1 MKTPRWFN
9 QTGFVSNLRIVI
21 AIGLFAAAVGTAMV
35 SLPSSATG
43 SSASAQPLVIDD
55 SQLQALTTTVGGG
68 ATPLAT
74 ARTVTHWF
82 GTTLNPLNGVTYG
95 YNMVGADPNNCSGSA
110 CDVTIT
116 VDITPLKVNVGGLSF
131 DGSAALPATLASP
144 VFATYDFG
152 SVPFATAGS
161 LHPRFPIGPGG
172 PLSQGDAGNLLQLQ
186 DATMRSQ
193 FNKTGASSYHLRLV
207 PVVHDTVTIDVPS
220 GNGAIVETI
229 RGVLGAGVD
238 FQWWA
243 TRIQNLNASLGY
255 NDPTHLALYLTQDT
269 ANIYH
274 TNPVTCCVLGF
285 HGVHPTLNGPQN
297 GNGNQPVQ
305 TFAWG
310 SYVSP
315 GFFARAFPPGGSGS
329 WWSVQ
334 DIDPLSHEISE
345 WADDPFINNSLQP
358 WGTAT
363 AQGGGCYS
371 DLLETGD
378 AVTGIGFAIG
388 TNTYLQG
395 PNPNGT
401 NSADGHYHPEDE
413 VHVPW
418 FMRVAPNTISEPTQS
433 PSTNIGRYTFMGDLN
448 RFDGFRNP
456 PGNCP

>member
-1 MKTPRWFN
+1 MIGRRLSLVTVLV
-9 QTGFVSNLRIVI
+9 GFLLF
-21 AIGLFAAAVGTAMV
+21 GLAEIAAAQ
-35 SLPSSATG
+35 S
-43 SSASAQPLVIDD
+43 QPLVIDD
-55 SQLQALTTTVGGG
+55 SQMQALSTTVGG
-68 ATPLAT
+68 AAPLAT
-74 ARTVTHWF
+74 ARTVAHWF
-82 GTTLNPLNGVTYG
+82 GSTFNPLDGVTYG
-95 YNMVGADPNNCSGSA
+95 HNMVGADPNNCSGSD

-116 VDITPLKVNVGGLSF
+116 VDITPLIVTVDGLSF

-144 VFATYDFG
+144 IFATYDFG

-161 LHPRFPIGPGG
+161 LSPRFPIGPGG
-172 PLSQGDAGNLLQLQ
+172 PLSQNDAGNLLQLE
-186 DATMRSQ
+186 DATMRAQ
-193 FNKTGASSYHLRLV
+193 FNQTGASSYHVRLR
-207 PVVHDTVTIDVPS
+207 PVFHDTVTIDVPRGKGTIIVS
-220 GNGAIVETI
+220 G
-229 RGVLGAGVD
+229 RGVLAADVNI
-238 FQWWA
+238 QWWS
-243 TRIQNLNASLGY
+243 TRIQNLNKSLGY

-269 ANIYH
+269 VNFIG
-274 TNPVTCCVLGF
+274 TNPLNCCVIGF
-285 HGVHPTLNGPQN
+285 HGAGEVPSHTLNGPQN

-345 WADDPFINNSLQP
+345 WADDPFINNFLQP

-433 PSTNIGRYTFMGDLN
+433 PSTNIGRYTFMGPEPVRRLSQPAGQLPVVSKPN
-448 RFDGFRNP
+448 
-456 PGNCP
+456 